1 MKNNMFAK
9 VVAIIFLIAIVGLL
23 TYFYVSLNRMDKK
36 LTDLQTNLVE
46 NSGAVNEVV
55 NFFNANINAGQN
67 SN

>member
-1 MKNNMFAK
+1 MLAK
-9 VVAIIFLIAIVGLL
+9 VVAIIFLIAIAGLL

-55 NFFNANINAGQN
+55 NYFNANINAAQD